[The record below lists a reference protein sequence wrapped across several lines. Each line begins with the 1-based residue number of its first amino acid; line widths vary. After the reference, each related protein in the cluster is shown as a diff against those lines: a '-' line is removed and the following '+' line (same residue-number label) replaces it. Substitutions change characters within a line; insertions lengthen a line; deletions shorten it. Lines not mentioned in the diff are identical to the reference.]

1 MRISVDT
8 NNVKLIEKEQIES
21 GEYNATP
28 CIFKFSEEYDGLIKT
43 AVFTNKDKQAYKML
57 IQNNQCAIP
66 VEVLEKDGKVEL
78 GVFGYTEEDRDLE
91 LRYSPKPC
99 IFNVTKGSYKEAE
112 NSTPPTPTQFEQYE
126 EALGEGLVEVQNVNI
141 DANKLGTTAT
151 ITITNRSGETK
162 TVQIYDGQK
171 GDTGAQGVPGNPGPA
186 GKDGVD
192 GKDGTNGQDGYTPVR
207 GTDYWTES
215 DIASMEQYC
224 ANYIDQNIN
233 QAIGGEY

>member
-1 MRISVDT
+1 MKIYVNT
-8 NNVKLIEKEQIES
+8 NNVKLIEKDQIES
-21 GEYNATP
+21 GEYNVTP
-28 CIFKFSEEYDGLIKT
+28 CLFEFSEEYAGLIKT
-43 AVFTNKDKQAYKML
+43 AVFTRKDKTAYKML
-57 IQNNQCAIP
+57 IQDDECTIP
-66 VEVLEKDGKVEL
+66 AEVLENEGAVEL
-78 GVFGYTEEDRDLE
+78 GVFGYVIEDDDLE

-126 EALGEGLVEVQNVNI
+126 EALEEGLVEVQNVNI

-171 GDTGAQGVPGNPGPA
+171 GEQGNPGTPGKDGEPGPA
-186 GKDGVD
+186 GAD
-192 GKDGTNGQDGYTPVR
+192 GQDGYTPVR
-207 GTDYWTES
+207 GTDYWTAS
-215 DIASMEQYC
+215 DIATIEQYC
-224 ANYIDQNIN
+224 ANYIDENIN